1 MPRKPAQ
8 RRDFMLRA
16 ALLQE
21 LSPEACRWDF
31 QEKDA
36 ADLLEGMEADHLVRR
51 LTGGVTYRFPTYLRD
66 FLLAELGVAPADTDA
81 PRPVEASPA
90 PNLVESIADLSDEEV
105 ERQLAARAKRKQ

>member
-1 MPRKPAQ
+1 MGLDSLLAVELRNAIGDVTGRQLPATLLF
-8 RRDFMLRA
+8 DYPTLE
-16 ALLQE
+16 AL
-21 LSPEACRWDF
+21 S
-31 QEKDA
+31 
-36 ADLLEGMEADHLVRR
+36 
-51 LTGGVTYRFPTYLRD
+51 D